1 MRKPTLIL
9 LFFTAA
15 ACFGLLLACSGIQ
28 DIKVGVA
35 GPLSGEQA
43 AYGQEVL
50 NGVQL
55 AVDKWNADGGINGKK
70 ISIIAV
76 DDENDPA
83 KAKEMAYFLCKKN
96 PLIVIGHVDSGCSLQ
111 AAKIYEDHKV
121 VMISPTSTTP
131 KLTDMGYKYIFRV
144 CGRDDLQAMHAA
156 VWFAKHRPGETA
168 GVVHDNSDYGTG
180 LAEEFIRNYEF
191 LTNRKVLFNE
201 KVQRGDM
208 QMSAVVEQCKATHP
222 DMIYFGGLA
231 NQGGSLLK
239 VLRENGSTC
248 AFMSGDGCYG
258 QRFIDSAGQEYATG
272 AIVTFYP
279 DLSTLPGTN
288 TRDFLA
294 AYRKKYSN
302 EPGPFSI
309 FGYKAADVG
318 FNAIAQAGVP
328 LNGRTISE
336 ALHRMTFKTFFG
348 LMRFN
353 EKGDP
358 TEAPYSMY
366 VVEEGTFKEI
376 GP

>member
-1 MRKPTLIL
+1 MRRLIFSL
-9 LFFTAA
+9 SVFSVA
-15 ACFGLLLACSGIQ
+15 ACLGLFLACSGIK
-28 DIKVGVA
+28 DVKVGVA

-55 AVDKWNADGGINGKK
+55 AVDKWNAQGGINGKK
-70 ISIIAV
+70 IAIIAV
-76 DDENDPA
+76 DDENNPV

-96 PLIVIGHVDSGCSLQ
+96 PLLVVGHVDSGCSLA
-111 AAKIYEDHKV
+111 AAKIYEDNKV

-131 KLTDMGYKYIFRV
+131 KLTDAGYKYVFRV

-156 VWFAKHRPGETA
+156 VWFAKHRPGQTA

-191 LTNRKVLFNE
+191 LTNRKVLFNQE
-201 KVQRGDM
+201 VQRGDM
-208 QMSAVVEQCKATHP
+208 QMSAVVDQCKKTSP

-231 NQGGSLLK
+231 HQGGTLLK
-239 VLRENGSTC
+239 NLRENGLTC

-258 QRFIDSAGQEYATG
+258 QRFIDSAGQDYATG

-279 DLSTLPGTN
+279 DLSSLPGTN

-294 AYRKKYSN
+294 AYRKKYGN
-302 EPGPFSI
+302 DPGPFSI

-318 FNAIAQAGVP
+318 FSAMAQAGVP

-353 EKGDP
+353 DKGDP
-358 TEAPYSMY
+358 TESPYSMY
-366 VVEEGTFKEI
+366 VVEDGTFKEI
-376 GP
+376 GQ